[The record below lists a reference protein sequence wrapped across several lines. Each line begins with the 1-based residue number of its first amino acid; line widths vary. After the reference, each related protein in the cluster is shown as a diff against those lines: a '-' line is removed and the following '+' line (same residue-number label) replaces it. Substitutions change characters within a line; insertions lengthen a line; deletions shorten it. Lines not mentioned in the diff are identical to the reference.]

1 MHQSTAVTS
10 RHVNELLISF
20 DVISKMSIPSKKY
33 EVENM
38 GAKKRAA
45 REKSTLHRTRRA
57 IKSIPLIQGK
67 QNSLSG
73 RKVRSDLTFL
83 HKSTSSPRETSQ

>member
-20 DVISKMSIPSKKY
+20 DVISKVPVPSKEY
-33 EVENM
+33 EVENV

-45 REKSTLHRTRRA
+45 RE
-57 IKSIPLIQGK
+57 
-67 QNSLSG
+67 N
-73 RKVRSDLTFL
+73 
-83 HKSTSSPRETSQ
+83 PRCTGQEEQ